1 MSNDAEYEWYD
12 EKNTELYHKFPQNY
26 GICNFAGGGA
36 AVSSHTVGLDDMEE
50 NAIYNYQVSVT
61 CGGGNNGSS
70 NFCVAYNVSE
80 VDLETAGLTK
90 TTLEFRDGIARVIDH
105 MFVTIA
111 APTHYCIKNGNNFSN
126 AFDNDDF
133 LKLVATGI
141 REDDLETAPIEIL
154 LAEGS
159 DYIITNWT
167 KWDLSGLGKVKAVK
181 FHMEEAQFDTY
192 GEASYYRTPL
202 YFAFDDVAVRFE
214 K

>member
-1 MSNDAEYEWYD
+1 
-12 EKNTELYHKFPQNY
+12 
-26 GICNFAGGGA
+26 
-36 AVSSHTVGLDDMEE
+36 
-50 NAIYNYQVSVT
+50 
-61 CGGGNNGSS
+61 
-70 NFCVAYNVSE
+70 
-80 VDLETAGLTK
+80 
-90 TTLEFRDGIARVIDH
+90 

-141 REDDLETAPIEIL
+141 REDDSETAPIEIL

-181 FHMEEAQFDTY
+181 FHMEEAQIADVGY
-192 GEASYYRTPL
+192 AECYCTPL

>member
-1 MSNDAEYEWYD
+1 MRKGDS
-12 EKNTELYHKFPQNY
+12 
-26 GICNFAGGGA
+26 AGSSQSGLWPRISLGA
-36 AVSSHTVGLDDMEE
+36 VVSSHTVELGELEK
-50 NAIYNYQVSVT
+50 NTIYDYQVSVT

-90 TTLEFRDGIARVIDH
+90 TTLEFGDGIARVIDH

-111 APTHYCIKNGNNFSN
+111 APTHYCRKYGNNFRN

-141 REDDLETAPIEIL
+141 REDDSETDPIEIL